1 VKKLN
6 LLYHPKTYFIKIKD
20 ETYEFFSSSELDE
33 FLKRVD
39 LSKYRF
45 EAGVER

>member
-1 VKKLN
+1 MKKLN

-20 ETYEFFSSSELDE
+20 QTYEFFSFEELDE

-39 LSKYRF
+39 LSKYKF
-45 EAGVER
+45 QAGVK